1 MGEKSPDVNQKRKFS
16 SLHINEF
23 FVSMNLVSGKIFIEL
38 YFKVILKGSWNL
50 VFVRGWLEEKFV
62 TMRKAREEVKP
73 FLIFSLILV

>member
-50 VFVRGWLEEKFV
+50 VFVRKNL
-62 TMRKAREEVKP
+62 
-73 FLIFSLILV
+73 